1 MLRLS
6 LAAEAFTLVATL
18 LLTLRP
24 ETAKLPCV
32 SSAAPGWANT
42 GAFDCTSMVPAMLS
56 PPALTGVTPAISRMR
71 CTCCG
76 SM

>member
-1 MLRLS
+1 MLSVS

-32 SSAAPGWANT
+32 NSGAPGWANT
-42 GAFDCTSMVPAMLS
+42 GAFDCTSMVPPMLS
-56 PPALTGVTPAISRMR
+56 PPALTGVTPAIRRMR
-71 CTCCG
+71 STCCG
-76 SM
+76 SI